1 MPQPVRRAVER
12 RLGSRVDTAIDQP
25 GGFSPGVAAR
35 LLLADG
41 RRVFVKAVGA
51 SPNAESPQMHR
62 REARIAGRLP
72 PEAPVPRILF
82 AVDDGDWVALAFE
95 DVEGRH
101 PRLPWDR
108 SELQQVLD
116 ALTDLSA
123 ALSPSPVEVPAISER
138 FDDQFRGWR
147 TLAADPSGGTS
158 FLDPWARRN
167 LRRLAELE
175 ARWPDACR
183 GETLLHADLR
193 ADNILVGGGRVYFID
208 WPHACRGAPWVDLL
222 FMLPSVSMQRGPD
235 PWGLFDEHALSG
247 SAEREEVEAI
257 LAAVAG
263 FFVWKG
269 SLPAPP
275 GLPTL
280 REFQRAQGAES
291 LRWLRR
297 RLG

>member
-1 MPQPVRRAVER
+1 M
-12 RLGSRVDTAIDQP
+12 
-25 GGFSPGVAAR
+25 
-35 LLLADG
+35 
-41 RRVFVKAVGA
+41 
-51 SPNAESPQMHR
+51 
-62 REARIAGRLP
+62 
-72 PEAPVPRILF
+72 
-82 AVDDGDWVALAFE
+82 
-95 DVEGRH
+95 
-101 PRLPWDR
+101 
-108 SELQQVLD
+108 
-116 ALTDLSA
+116 
-123 ALSPSPVEVPAISER
+123 
-138 FDDQFRGWR
+138 
-147 TLAADPSGGTS
+147 
-158 FLDPWARRN
+158 
-167 LRRLAELE
+167 
-175 ARWPDACR
+175 
-183 GETLLHADLR
+183 
-193 ADNILVGGGRVYFID
+193 
-208 WPHACRGAPWVDLL
+208 DLL